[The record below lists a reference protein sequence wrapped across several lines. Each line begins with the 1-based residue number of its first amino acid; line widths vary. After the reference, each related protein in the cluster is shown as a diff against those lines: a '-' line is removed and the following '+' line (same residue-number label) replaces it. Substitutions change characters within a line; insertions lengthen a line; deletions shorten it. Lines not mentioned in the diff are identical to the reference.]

1 MFALDTVSGCGIVCH
16 CEFNRASSAHKARH
30 VDHKFTHQGR
40 VLGDTPALGGA
51 TIGVAV

>member
-1 MFALDTVSGCGIVCH
+1 MVVGLFVIVK
-16 CEFNRASSAHKARH
+16 FNRASSAHKARH

-40 VLGDTPALGGA
+40 VLGDTPALGAA